1 MLTKNDLQSLLQQG
15 DDVRHIFRAD
25 LQSEA
30 DLAVDIVALSN
41 GQGGFVAIGVQP
53 DGSRTGL
60 TSDDTRRINH
70 LIVDAAKLVSPVTDV
85 VTQTF
90 ALTDGVVVLVKIAS
104 GRDKPYMTDG
114 RIWIATKAGHRL
126 VSAREEIAGLFQE
139 AKVIYAEKQLV
150 PGSTIEDLDM
160 DAFDA
165 YFEARIGEPVEAQ
178 MDSRATLLEKLGL
191 AQEGQLTVVGTLL
204 FAKHPARRLPVFMVK
219 AAVWPDIDL
228 DDQAATVCQ
237 AITGKLSDV
246 YRDTLRFVLAHLG
259 QGQKASDA
267 QMDMPPIV
275 FEVLIANALIHR
287 DYFVS
292 APIRVLIFADRVEI
306 VSPGHLPNNLTV
318 EKIKMGQ
325 THVRNPMLATFAS
338 KMLPYRGIGSGI
350 RRALKA
356 YPHIDFIDD
365 RFQNQFKVVIHRST
379 IDG

>member
-90 ALTDGVVVLVKIAS
+90 ALTDGVVVLVKIEA

-114 RIWIATKAGHRL
+114 RIWIATKTGHRL
-126 VSAREEIAGLFQE
+126 VTAREEIARLFQE

-165 YFEARIGEPVEAQ
+165 YFEAFEARIGEPVEAQ
-178 MDSRATLLEKLGL
+178 MDSRTTLLEKLGL
-191 AQEGQLTVVGTLL
+191 VQEGQLTVAGTLL

-219 AAVWPDIDL
+219 ATVWPGIDL
-228 DDQAATVCQ
+228 DDQVTTVCQ

-246 YRDTLRFVLAHLG
+246 YRDTLRFVLAHFG

-267 QMDMPPIV
+267 QIGIPPIV
-275 FEVLIANALIHR
+275 FEALIANALIHR

-306 VSPGHLPNNLTV
+306 VSPGCLPNNLTV

-356 YPHIDFIDD
+356 YPQIELIDD
-365 RFQNQFKVVIHRST
+365 RYLNQFKVVIHR
-379 IDG
+379 

>member
-41 GQGGFVAIGVQP
+41 GQGGVIAIGVQP

-70 LIVDAAKLVSPVTDV
+70 LIVDVAKLVSPVTDV
-85 VTQTF
+85 VPQTF
-90 ALTDGVVVLVKIAS
+90 ALSDGVVVLVKIAS

-114 RIWIATKAGHRL
+114 RIWIATKTGHRL
-126 VSAREEIAGLFQE
+126 ITAREEIARLFQE

-150 PGSTIEDLDM
+150 PGSTIEDLDV

-165 YFEARIGEPVEAQ
+165 YFEARFGESVEAQ

-191 AQEGQLTVVGTLL
+191 AQEEQLTVVGTLL

-228 DDQAATVCQ
+228 DDQVATVCQ

-246 YRDTLRFVLAHLG
+246 YRDTLRFVLDHLSRR
-259 QGQKASDA
+259 QKASDA
-267 QMDMPPIV
+267 QLAIPPIV
-275 FEVLIANALIHR
+275 FEALIANALIHR

-306 VSPGHLPNNLTV
+306 VSPGCLPNNLTV

-356 YPHIDFIDD
+356 YPHIDLIDD
-365 RFQNQFKVVIHRST
+365 RSQNQFKVIIHRQA
-379 IDG
+379 IG

>member
-41 GQGGFVAIGVQP
+41 GQGGDIAIGVQP

-90 ALTDGVVVLVKIAS
+90 ALSDGVVVLVKIEA

-114 RIWIATKAGHRL
+114 RIWIATKTGHRL
-126 VSAREEIAGLFQE
+126 VTAREEIARLFQE

-165 YFEARIGEPVEAQ
+165 YFEAFEARIGEPVEAQ
-178 MDSRATLLEKLGL
+178 MDSRTTLLEKLGL
-191 AQEGQLTVVGTLL
+191 VQEGQLTVAGTLL

-219 AAVWPDIDL
+219 ATVWPGIDL
-228 DDQAATVCQ
+228 DDQVTTVCQ

-246 YRDTLRFVLAHLG
+246 YRDTLRFVLAHFG

-267 QMDMPPIV
+267 QIGIPPIV
-275 FEVLIANALIHR
+275 FEALIANALIHR

-306 VSPGHLPNNLTV
+306 VSPGCLPNNLTV

-325 THVRNPMLATFAS
+325 TFVRNPMLAAFAS

-356 YPHIDFIDD
+356 YPQIELIDD
-365 RFQNQFKVVIHRST
+365 RYLNQFKVVIHR
-379 IDG
+379 

>member
-41 GQGGFVAIGVQP
+41 GQGGDIAIGVQP

-90 ALTDGVVVLVKIAS
+90 ALTDGVVVLVKIEA

-114 RIWIATKAGHRL
+114 RIWIATKTGHRL
-126 VSAREEIAGLFQE
+126 VTAHEEIARLFQE

-165 YFEARIGEPVEAQ
+165 YFEAFEARIGEPVEAQ
-178 MDSRATLLEKLGL
+178 MDSRTTLLEKLGL
-191 AQEGQLTVVGTLL
+191 VQEGQLTVAGTLL

-219 AAVWPDIDL
+219 ATVWPGIDL
-228 DDQAATVCQ
+228 DDQVTTVCQ

-246 YRDTLRFVLAHLG
+246 YRDTLRFVLAHFG

-267 QMDMPPIV
+267 QIGIPPIV
-275 FEVLIANALIHR
+275 FEALIANALIHR

-306 VSPGHLPNNLTV
+306 VSPGCLPNNLTV

-325 THVRNPMLATFAS
+325 TFVRNPMLAAFAS
-338 KMLPYRGIGSGI
+338 KMLPCRGIGSGI

-356 YPHIDFIDD
+356 YPQIELIDD
-365 RFQNQFKVVIHRST
+365 RYLNQFKVVIHR
-379 IDG
+379 

>member
-1 MLTKNDLQSLLQQG
+1 MLTRNDLQSLLQQG

-25 LQSEA
+25 LQSEG
-30 DLAVDIVALSN
+30 DLAVEIVALSN

-246 YRDTLRFVLAHLG
+246 YRDTLRFVLDHLSRR
-259 QGQKASDA
+259 QKASDA

-275 FEVLIANALIHR
+275 FEALIANALIHR

-292 APIRVLIFADRVEI
+292 APVRVLIFANRVEI

>member
-1 MLTKNDLQSLLQQG
+1 MTMLTKNDLQSLLQQG

-41 GQGGFVAIGVQP
+41 GQGGDIAIGVQP

-90 ALTDGVVVLVKIAS
+90 ALTDGVVVLVKIEA

-114 RIWIATKAGHRL
+114 RIWIATKTGHRL
-126 VSAREEIAGLFQE
+126 VTAREEIARLFQE

-178 MDSRATLLEKLGL
+178 MDSRTTLLEKLGL
-191 AQEGQLTVVGTLL
+191 VQEGQLTVAGTLL
-204 FAKHPARRLPVFMVK
+204 FAKHPARRFPVFMVK
-219 AAVWPDIDL
+219 ATVWPGIDL
-228 DDQAATVCQ
+228 DDQVTTVCQ

-246 YRDTLRFVLAHLG
+246 YRDTLRFVLAHFG

-267 QMDMPPIV
+267 QIGIPPIV
-275 FEVLIANALIHR
+275 FEALIANALIHR

-306 VSPGHLPNNLTV
+306 VSPGCLPNNLTV

-325 THVRNPMLATFAS
+325 TFVRNPMLAAFAS

-356 YPHIDFIDD
+356 YPQIELIDD
-365 RFQNQFKVVIHRST
+365 RYLNQFKVVIHR
-379 IDG
+379 

>member
-41 GQGGFVAIGVQP
+41 GQGGDIAIGVQP

-90 ALTDGVVVLVKIAS
+90 ALTDGVVVLVKIEA

-114 RIWIATKAGHRL
+114 RIWIATKTGHRL
-126 VSAREEIAGLFQE
+126 VTAREEIARLFQE

-178 MDSRATLLEKLGL
+178 MDSRTTLLEKLGL
-191 AQEGQLTVVGTLL
+191 VQEGQLTVAGTLL
-204 FAKHPARRLPVFMVK
+204 FAKHPARRFPVFMVK
-219 AAVWPDIDL
+219 ATVWPGIDL
-228 DDQAATVCQ
+228 DDQVTTVCQ

-246 YRDTLRFVLAHLG
+246 YRDTLRFVLAHFG

-267 QMDMPPIV
+267 QIGIPPIV
-275 FEVLIANALIHR
+275 FEALIANALIHR

-306 VSPGHLPNNLTV
+306 VSPGCLPNNLTV

-325 THVRNPMLATFAS
+325 TFVRNPMLAAFAS

-356 YPHIDFIDD
+356 YPQIELIDD
-365 RFQNQFKVVIHRST
+365 RYLNQFKVVIHR
-379 IDG
+379 

>member
-41 GQGGFVAIGVQP
+41 GQGGVIAIGVQP

-85 VTQTF
+85 VPQTF
-90 ALTDGVVVLVKIAS
+90 ALSDGVVVLVKIAS

-114 RIWIATKAGHRL
+114 RIWIATKTGHRL
-126 VSAREEIAGLFQE
+126 VTAREEIARLFQE

-165 YFEARIGEPVEAQ
+165 YFEAQFGELVEAQ

-191 AQEGQLTVVGTLL
+191 AQEEQLTVAGTLL

-228 DDQAATVCQ
+228 DDQVATVCQ

-246 YRDTLRFVLAHLG
+246 YRDTLRFVLDHLSRR
-259 QGQKASDA
+259 QKASDA
-267 QMDMPPIV
+267 QLDIPPIV
-275 FEVLIANALIHR
+275 FEALIANALIHR

-306 VSPGHLPNNLTV
+306 VSPGCLPNNLTV

-350 RRALKA
+350 RRARKA
-356 YPHIDFIDD
+356 LPHIDFIDD

>member
-41 GQGGFVAIGVQP
+41 GQGGDIAIGVQP

-90 ALTDGVVVLVKIAS
+90 ALTDGVVVLVKIEA

-114 RIWIATKAGHRL
+114 RIWIATKTGHRL
-126 VSAREEIAGLFQE
+126 VTAREEIARLFQE
-139 AKVIYAEKQLV
+139 AKVIYAEKQLA

-178 MDSRATLLEKLGL
+178 MDSRTTLLEKLGL
-191 AQEGQLTVVGTLL
+191 VQEGQLTVAGTLL

-219 AAVWPDIDL
+219 A
-228 DDQAATVCQ
+228 TV
-237 AITGKLSDV
+237 
-246 YRDTLRFVLAHLG
+246 
-259 QGQKASDA
+259 
-267 QMDMPPIV
+267 
-275 FEVLIANALIHR
+275 
-287 DYFVS
+287 
-292 APIRVLIFADRVEI
+292 
-306 VSPGHLPNNLTV
+306 
-318 EKIKMGQ
+318 
-325 THVRNPMLATFAS
+325 
-338 KMLPYRGIGSGI
+338 
-350 RRALKA
+350 
-356 YPHIDFIDD
+356 
-365 RFQNQFKVVIHRST
+365 
-379 IDG
+379 

>member
-41 GQGGFVAIGVQP
+41 GQGGDIAIGVQP

-90 ALTDGVVVLVKIAS
+90 ALTDGVVVLVKIEA

-114 RIWIATKAGHRL
+114 RIWIATKTGHRL
-126 VSAREEIAGLFQE
+126 VTAREEIARLFQE

-178 MDSRATLLEKLGL
+178 MDSRTTLLEKLGL
-191 AQEGQLTVVGTLL
+191 VQEGQLTVAGTLL

-219 AAVWPDIDL
+219 ATVWPGIDL
-228 DDQAATVCQ
+228 DDQVTTVCQ

-246 YRDTLRFVLAHLG
+246 YRDTSRFVLAHLG

-267 QMDMPPIV
+267 QIGIPPIV
-275 FEVLIANALIHR
+275 FEALIANALIHS

-306 VSPGHLPNNLTV
+306 VSPGCLPNNLTV

-325 THVRNPMLATFAS
+325 TFVRNPMLAAFAS

-356 YPHIDFIDD
+356 YPQIELIDD
-365 RFQNQFKVVIHRST
+365 RYLNQFKVVIHR
-379 IDG
+379 

>member
-41 GQGGFVAIGVQP
+41 GQGGDIAIGVQP

-90 ALTDGVVVLVKIAS
+90 ALTDGVVVLVKIEA

-114 RIWIATKAGHRL
+114 RIWIATKTGHRL
-126 VSAREEIAGLFQE
+126 VTAREEIARLFQE

-165 YFEARIGEPVEAQ
+165 YFEAFEARIGEPVEAQ
-178 MDSRATLLEKLGL
+178 MDSRTTLLEKLGL
-191 AQEGQLTVVGTLL
+191 VQEGQLTVAGTLL

-219 AAVWPDIDL
+219 ATVWPGIDL
-228 DDQAATVCQ
+228 DDQVTTVCQ

-246 YRDTLRFVLAHLG
+246 YRDTLRFVLAHFG

-267 QMDMPPIV
+267 QIGIPPIV
-275 FEVLIANALIHR
+275 FEALIANALIHR

-306 VSPGHLPNNLTV
+306 VSPGCLPNNLTV

-325 THVRNPMLATFAS
+325 TFVRNPMLAAFAS
-338 KMLPYRGIGSGI
+338 KMLPCRGIGSGI

-356 YPHIDFIDD
+356 YPQIELIDD
-365 RFQNQFKVVIHRST
+365 RYLNQFKVVIHR
-379 IDG
+379 

>member
-41 GQGGFVAIGVQP
+41 GQGGDIAIGVQP

-90 ALTDGVVVLVKIAS
+90 ALSDGVVVLVKIEA

-114 RIWIATKAGHRL
+114 RIWIATKTGHRL
-126 VSAREEIAGLFQE
+126 VTAHEEIARLFQE

-178 MDSRATLLEKLGL
+178 MDSRTTLLEKLGL

-204 FAKHPARRLPVFMVK
+204 FAKHPARRLPDFMVK

-379 IDG
+379 IAG

>member
-1 MLTKNDLQSLLQQG
+1 MLTRNDLQSLLQQG

>member
-1 MLTKNDLQSLLQQG
+1 MQSLLQQG
-15 DDVRHIFRAD
+15 DDVLHIFRAD

-70 LIVDAAKLVSPVTDV
+70 LIVDAAKLVSPVADV

-90 ALTDGVVVLVKIAS
+90 ALSDGVVVLVKIAS

-114 RIWIATKAGHRL
+114 RIWIATKAGYRL

-139 AKVIYAEKQLV
+139 SKVIYAEKQLV

-178 MDSRATLLEKLGL
+178 MDSRATLLKKLGL
-191 AQEGQLTVVGTLL
+191 AQEGQLTVAGTLL

-219 AAVWPDIDL
+219 AAVWPGIDL

-246 YRDTLRFVLAHLG
+246 YRDTLRFVLAHFG

-267 QMDMPPIV
+267 QIGIPPIV
-275 FEVLIANALIHR
+275 FEALIANALIHR

>member
-1 MLTKNDLQSLLQQG
+1 MRMLTINDLQSLLQQG

-25 LQSEA
+25 LQSEV

-41 GQGGFVAIGVQP
+41 GQGGVVAIGVQP

-60 TSDDTRRINH
+60 TSDDTRRINC
-70 LIVDAAKLVSPVTDV
+70 LIVDAAKLVLPVTDV

-90 ALTDGVVVLVKIAS
+90 ALSDGVVVLVRIEA
-104 GRDKPYMTDG
+104 GCDKPYMTDG
-114 RIWIATKAGHRL
+114 RIWIATKTGHRL
-126 VSAREEIAGLFQE
+126 VSAREEIARLFQE

-165 YFEARIGEPVEAQ
+165 YFEARFGESVEAQ
-178 MDSRATLLEKLGL
+178 MDSRATLLEKLGV
-191 AQEGQLTVVGTLL
+191 AQNGQLTVVGTLL

-219 AAVWPDIDL
+219 AAVWPGIDL

-259 QGQKASDA
+259 QGEKASDA

-275 FEVLIANALIHR
+275 LEALIANALIHR

-292 APIRVLIFADRVEI
+292 VPIRVLIFADRVEI

-318 EKIKMGQ
+318 EKIKRGQ
-325 THVRNPMLATFAS
+325 TDVRNPMLATFAS
-338 KMLPYRGIGSGI
+338 SMLPYRGIGSGI

-356 YPHIDFIDD
+356 YPQIELIDD
-365 RFQNQFKVVIHRST
+365 RYLNQFKVVIHR
-379 IDG
+379 

>member
-41 GQGGFVAIGVQP
+41 GQGGDIAIGVQP

-90 ALTDGVVVLVKIAS
+90 ALTDGVVVLVKIEA

-114 RIWIATKAGHRL
+114 RIWIATKTGHRL
-126 VSAREEIAGLFQE
+126 VTAHEEIARLFQE

-165 YFEARIGEPVEAQ
+165 YFEAFEARIGEPVEAQ
-178 MDSRATLLEKLGL
+178 MDSRTTLLEKLGL
-191 AQEGQLTVVGTLL
+191 VQEGQLTVAGTLL

-219 AAVWPDIDL
+219 ATVWPGIDL
-228 DDQAATVCQ
+228 DDQVTTVCQ

-246 YRDTLRFVLAHLG
+246 YRDTLRFVLAHFG

-267 QMDMPPIV
+267 QIGIPPIV
-275 FEVLIANALIHR
+275 FEALIANALIHR

-306 VSPGHLPNNLTV
+306 VSPGCLPNNLTV

-325 THVRNPMLATFAS
+325 TFVRNPMLAAFAS

-356 YPHIDFIDD
+356 YPQIDVIDD
-365 RFQNQFKVVIHRST
+365 RFLNQFRVVIHR
-379 IDG
+379 

>member
-1 MLTKNDLQSLLQQG
+1 MLTRNDLQSLLQQG

-70 LIVDAAKLVSPVTDV
+70 LIVDVAKLVSPVTDV
-85 VTQTF
+85 VPQTF
-90 ALTDGVVVLVKIAS
+90 ALSDGVVVLVKIAS

-114 RIWIATKAGHRL
+114 RIWIATKTGHRL
-126 VSAREEIAGLFQE
+126 VTAREEIARLFQE

-165 YFEARIGEPVEAQ
+165 YFEAQFGELVEAQ

-191 AQEGQLTVVGTLL
+191 AQEEQLTVAGTLL

-228 DDQAATVCQ
+228 DDQVATVCQ

-246 YRDTLRFVLAHLG
+246 YRDTLRFVLDHLSRR
-259 QGQKASDA
+259 QKASDA
-267 QMDMPPIV
+267 QLDIPPIV
-275 FEVLIANALIHR
+275 FEALIANALIHR

-306 VSPGHLPNNLTV
+306 VSPGCLPNNLTV

-350 RRALKA
+350 RRARKA
-356 YPHIDFIDD
+356 LPHIDFIDD

>member
-1 MLTKNDLQSLLQQG
+1 MLTRNDLQSLLQQG

-70 LIVDAAKLVSPVTDV
+70 LIVDVAKLVSPVTDV
-85 VTQTF
+85 VPQTF
-90 ALTDGVVVLVKIAS
+90 ALSDGVVVLVKIAS

-114 RIWIATKAGHRL
+114 RIWIATKTGHRL
-126 VSAREEIAGLFQE
+126 VTAREEIARLFQE

-165 YFEARIGEPVEAQ
+165 YFEAQFGELVEAQ

-191 AQEGQLTVVGTLL
+191 AQEEQLTVAGTLL

-228 DDQAATVCQ
+228 DDQVATVCQ

-246 YRDTLRFVLAHLG
+246 YRDTLRFVLDHLSRR
-259 QGQKASDA
+259 QKASDA
-267 QMDMPPIV
+267 QLDIPPIV
-275 FEVLIANALIHR
+275 FEALIANALIHR

-306 VSPGHLPNNLTV
+306 ESPGCLPNNLTV

-350 RRALKA
+350 RRARKA
-356 YPHIDFIDD
+356 LPHIDFIDD